1 VKGWIEATWD
11 LSEKGKRA
19 SYYNLTRAKGGS
31 SFLTSNLSGMRSPAP
46 WVCCRWTFMT
56 ANFRK
61 LRWLFAR
68 RRRDPELDQELA
80 SHLEEE
86 MQEREYHAA
95 RRELGNIGLIK
106 EDTRAMW
113 GCT

>member
-1 VKGWIEATWD
+1 MDVHDREFPK
-11 LSEKGKRA
+11 
-19 SYYNLTRAKGGS
+19 
-31 SFLTSNLSGMRSPAP
+31 TSMA
-46 WVCCRWTFMT
+46 VC
-56 ANFRK
+56 AAA
-61 LRWLFAR
+61 AR
-68 RRRDPELDQELA
+68 CGADQELA

-86 MQEREYHAA
+86 MEEREYHAA